1 MDDLG
6 ISQWGGKQLCIT
18 FLGFLSFS
26 FYIVS
31 FFLSMVL
38 VYFKYVIV
46 VIATWVV
53 FFPDS
58 PAFNTNQGRCEQ
70 AAWYLVTG
78 WGWLNHNIVQRAA

>member
-1 MDDLG
+1 
-6 ISQWGGKQLCIT
+6 
-18 FLGFLSFS
+18 
-26 FYIVS
+26 
-31 FFLSMVL
+31 MVL